1 MKTIS
6 EKKQA
11 LIDAKNA
18 SPLEIGERIMVLEN
32 DLSCY
37 KDGKRKEMTRSAII
51 VDINGDTLIIKDGE
65 RSKDTTTYKM
75 PVSGIISRNL
85 MPIGANPFNEKY
97 GNIRP
102 IAYTV
107 ESILFN
113 LNILGEKTSGDK
125 YDIKGVPI
133 TALNWNPFIYNK
145 EGEKEYYQ
153 RDFVWTVEDNQLLI
167 QSIYEGID
175 CGKILVRARS
185 WAELGKIQAKG
196 ETELAFHDLVDGKQ
210 RLNAVRG
217 FIMGEYADLQ
227 GNYYADLSFKS
238 QHLFT
243 NHQLF
248 SYAEMPEETKDE
260 EVIQQFLK
268 LNFAGVPQSKEHIAF
283 VRSIQNRV

>member
-1 MKTIS
+1 MSKIS

-18 SPLEIGERIMVLEN
+18 SPLEVGETIVVSENVLTNYKKDALKDRKKNAVIMQI
-32 DLSCY
+32 D
-37 KDGKRKEMTRSAII
+37 
-51 VDINGDTLIIKDGE
+51 GDTITIRDAE
-65 RSKDTTTYKM
+65 RTKNYDKYKISTSDS
-75 PVSGIISRNL
+75 VSMQL
-85 MPIGANPFNEKY
+85 FYVGANPFNEKY
-97 GNIRP
+97 NSIHP
-102 IAYTV
+102 IAFTI

-113 LNILGEKTSGDK
+113 LNILGEKSSADK
-125 YDIKGVPI
+125 FEIKGTPVKS
-133 TALNWNPFIYNK
+133 LNWNPFVYNGK
-145 EGEKEYYQ
+145 GEKEYYQ
-153 RDFVWTVEDNQLLI
+153 RPFVWTLEDNQLLI

-175 CGKILVRARS
+175 CGKILVRARGFE
-185 WAELGKIQAKG
+185 ELRKIQATG

-217 FIMGEYADLQ
+217 FIMGEYPDMQ
-227 GNYYADLSFKS
+227 GNYYNDLSFRA

-268 LNFAGVPQSKEHIAF
+268 LNFAGVPQSKEHIEF
-283 VRSIQNRV
+283 VRSIQNRI